1 MDKVREKV
9 AAMGLNEQVIPFSAR
24 LERKLID
31 MSPEDAKAYCEKYH
45 TKSQLPRMPW
55 FHRCHQLHQESLP
68 Q

>member
-31 MSPEDAKAYCEKYH
+31 MSPEDAKAYCEKYGF
-45 TKSQLPRMPW
+45 TFDETTIDTLI
-55 FHRCHQLHQESLP
+55 ESLVIDIS
-68 Q
+68 